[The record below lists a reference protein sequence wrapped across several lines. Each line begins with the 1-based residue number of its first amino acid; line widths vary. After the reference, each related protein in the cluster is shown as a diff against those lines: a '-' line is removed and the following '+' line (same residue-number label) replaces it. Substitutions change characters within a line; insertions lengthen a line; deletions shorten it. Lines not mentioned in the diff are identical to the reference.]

1 MERGE
6 QMPKVNKHKKKKST
20 YYPDMC
26 FGLCILLI
34 VSFFFH
40 GINVIVNFSV
50 SVISAILF
58 DYVGC
63 KIIKHKFRV
72 KNCHAVF
79 IGGLISL
86 MLPASAPLW
95 LPVLGCAFAV
105 FLVKT
110 PFGSLNHAPFS
121 SVAAGVA
128 FLSICR
134 PDLVFDYAS
143 AEFGTVSIARSLS
156 QGTPVVTAVDLI
168 NSFIGSVP
176 GGAGMTCAVAMIGLL
191 FFVLLRHPKS
201 FINSFFF
208 LLTCFVGAIV
218 LTAAETDKFFALNS
232 MRIIL
237 VRMCS
242 GYTLC
247 MAVFFVTEEPLS
259 PKKKGRR
266 IFYSVMMGVV
276 YIILGLVSEF
286 EDAGCFAVLLTNA
299 FWPVAEKYIFAP
311 VRSKKEVTAVESA
324 ESLT

>member
-6 QMPKVNKHKKKKST
+6 QMQKVNKRRKKKNT

-26 FGLCILLI
+26 FGLLILLI

-40 GINVIVNFSV
+40 GINVVINFSV

-79 IGGLISL
+79 IGGLIVL

-110 PFGSLNHAPFS
+110 PFGSLNSAPFS

-134 PDLVFDYAS
+134 PDLVFNYAS

-168 NSFIGSVP
+168 NAFIGSVP

-191 FFVLLRHPKS
+191 FFVLIRHPQS

-208 LLTCFVGAIV
+208 LLTCFAGGVI
-218 LTAAETDKFFALNS
+218 LTAVSIDHFFTVNS

-237 VRMCS
+237 LRMCS
-242 GYTLC
+242 GFTLC
-247 MAVFFVTEEPLS
+247 TAVFFVTEDPLS
-259 PKKKGRR
+259 PRKKGKR

-276 YIILGLVSEF
+276 YIILGQVSEF

-299 FWPVAEKYIFAP
+299 FWPVAEKYIFIP
-311 VRSKKEVTAVESA
+311 LRNKKEVTAVESA
-324 ESLT
+324 ESLS